1 MISIAICEDSI
12 PVQSQIESILHAAC
26 PDCPTEVFS
35 SGEELLAHVR
45 SGRER
50 FQLYLMDI
58 SMPGMSGIEAA
69 SAIRQSDPYALI
81 VYVTDHKEYVYQVFE
96 TLPFRFLIK
105 PVEESALERVL
116 ADAVR
121 HLESRLQL
129 FHFQIERC
137 RYQIPLQEILYLES
151 RLREIHLY
159 TKEQTW
165 QFYGR
170 LGVVEQ
176 ELDPMLFVRTHMSY
190 IVNLDYIRSITDT
203 GITLRT
209 GTYIPISK
217 RYRESVREKHL
228 QYLKWR
234 AGQ

>member
-12 PVQSQIESILHAAC
+12 PVQSQIESIIRAAF

-35 SGEELLAHVR
+35 SGEELLAHV
-45 SGRER
+45 SPGRER
-50 FQLYLMDI
+50 FNLYLMDI

-69 SAIRQSDPYALI
+69 AAIRQSDPYALI
-81 VYVTDHKEYVYQVFE
+81 VYVTDHREYVYQVFE

-105 PVEESALERVL
+105 PVDGDALLNVL

-129 FHFQIERC
+129 FHFHIGRC

-159 TKEQTW
+159 TEEHSW
-165 QFYGR
+165 QFYGKIGEIAER
-170 LGVVEQ
+170 
-176 ELDPMLFVRTHMSY
+176 LDPMLFVRTHMSY
-190 IVNLDYIRSITDT
+190 IVNLEYIRSVTDT
-203 GITLRT
+203 GITLRS
-209 GTYIPISK
+209 GKYIPISK
-217 RYRESVREKHL
+217 RYRETVRTKHL